1 MLPAKYRTVGEMT
14 GTMRTVPEGRA
25 VAASAG
31 AQDDTEVPDEF
42 LQARVKFVSIPETQV
57 MHGATFYICKCLSW
71 DQREWAVAKRYSQF
85 ERLRRLLSKNAK
97 IGALD
102 FPRKSRFGKHKDST
116 VEARKQGLSKWMND
130 VIALEDG
137 RLPLPQFAMFLAE
150 DGSVGEGM
158 LLSIDIDPLRSS
170 FSSTPAA
177 ASFSSSA
184 LPPPSTASRDAI
196 PPELLQTAPPA
207 EVASDPVLLV
217 VGSVVRVLA
226 EAAAQRACEAVGI
239 KWNPHRRN
247 RTPACPSPTHRGCLR
262 CWGHWSHLEHVSGG
276 SDARQS

>member
-1 MLPAKYRTVGEMT
+1 MG
-14 GTMRTVPEGRA
+14 TVPEGRA
-25 VAASAG
+25 VASAG
-31 AQDDTEVPDEF
+31 AQDDTEVPDGF
-42 LQARVKFVSIPETQV
+42 LQARVKSVSIPETQV
-57 MHGATFYICKCLSW
+57 IHGATFYICKCLSW

-85 ERLRRLLSKNAK
+85 ERLRRLLSKNAS
-97 IGALD
+97 IDALD
-102 FPRKSRFGKHKDST
+102 FPRKSRLEKHKDST

-150 DGSVGEGM
+150 DGSVGE
-158 LLSIDIDPLRSS
+158 DSS
-170 FSSTPAA
+170 VSSTPAA